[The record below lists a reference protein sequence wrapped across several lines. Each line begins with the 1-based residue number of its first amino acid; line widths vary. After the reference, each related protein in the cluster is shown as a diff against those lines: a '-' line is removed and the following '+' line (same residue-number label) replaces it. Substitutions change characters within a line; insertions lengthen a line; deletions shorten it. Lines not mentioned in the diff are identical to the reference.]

1 MDARAVIALLRAR
14 VVLASRDRWTRDEL
28 LIHQSR
34 AVAEL
39 RDSCPRALALL
50 PRVPFVLN
58 LNPQ

>member
-39 RDSCPRALALL
+39 RDFALARSPLY
-50 PRVPFVLN
+50 RESHSFST
-58 LNPQ
+58 